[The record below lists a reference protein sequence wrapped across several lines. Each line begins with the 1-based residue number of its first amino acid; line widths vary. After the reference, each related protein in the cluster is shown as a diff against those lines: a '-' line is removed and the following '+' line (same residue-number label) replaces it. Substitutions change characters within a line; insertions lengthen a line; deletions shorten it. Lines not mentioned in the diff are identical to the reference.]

1 MKIESNNIYNIDC
14 IEALKSM
21 EENSVDL
28 ILTSPPY
35 NLNIQYTDYK
45 DNNTLDDYFD
55 WCRVWI
61 KECYRVLK
69 VGGRFCLQIGCFQPS
84 LNAPTYAT
92 FTNICQDVGFT
103 FREFIIWNKNQ
114 IPKRT
119 AWGSWL
125 SPSNPRI
132 LPPFEMIINFHKKSP
147 KIINKGETDLERQEF
162 IDWTNG
168 LWVIAPE
175 SAKKV
180 GHPAPFPEELAKRC
194 IKMHSYV
201 GAVVLDPFN
210 GAGTSCKV
218 ANDLGRQW
226 IGFDIT
232 KEYCEISLKRING
245 RKNSISE

>member
-1 MKIESNNIYNIDC
+1 MKIESNNIYNMDC
-14 IEALKSM
+14 IEGLKSM

-35 NLNIQYTDYK
+35 NLDINYSDYK
-45 DNNTLDDYFD
+45 DKQPIDVYFD
-55 WCRVWI
+55 WCKSWI
-61 KECYRVLK
+61 SECYRVLK
-69 VGGRFCLQIGCFQPS
+69 PGGRFCLQIGCFQPS
-84 LNAPTYAT
+84 INCPTYAY
-92 FTNICQDVGFT
+92 FTNISQDSGFI

-132 LPPFEMIINFHKKSP
+132 LPPFEMIINFHKISP
-147 KIINKGETDLERQEF
+147 KILEKGETDLERQEF

-168 LWVIAPE
+168 LWVMAPE
-175 SAKKV
+175 SAKKL

-201 GAVVLDPFN
+201 GATVLDPFN
-210 GAGTSCKV
+210 GSGTTTKV
-218 ANDLGRQW
+218 ANDLGRRW

-232 KEYCEISLKRING
+232 EEYCKKALDRI
-245 RKNSISE
+245 I